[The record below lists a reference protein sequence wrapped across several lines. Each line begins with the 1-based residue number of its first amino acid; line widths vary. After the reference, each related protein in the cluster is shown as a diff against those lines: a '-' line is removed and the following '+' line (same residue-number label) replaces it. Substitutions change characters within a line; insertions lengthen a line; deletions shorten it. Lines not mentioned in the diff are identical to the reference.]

1 MSTPTTSTIDW
12 PTVDIYTLRIPATL
26 MWTPPYMQ
34 SANQS
39 TINPTA
45 LITDTEN
52 HGNVLTVHK
61 NSSTTIQSVNRPT
74 PRPNREELETTSVF
88 EQETVGGND
97 STGFRSRVVS
107 TSLRDV
113 SYHTTDSTTKSDVS
127 ELSPEIMTLSLIL
140 MTIHVVNENA
150 M

>member
-1 MSTPTTSTIDW
+1 MSTPTTTTVDW
-12 PTVDIYTLRIPATL
+12 PTVDIYTLRIAATL

-34 SANQS
+34 SVNLS

-45 LITDTEN
+45 LNTNTAN
-52 HGNVLTVHK
+52 HGNVPTVHK
-61 NSSTTIQSVNRPT
+61 NSSTTIQSANQST

-88 EQETVGGND
+88 EQKTVGGND

-127 ELSPEIMTLSLIL
+127 ELSPEIMTLSLVL